1 MVGGRDGLR
10 EPELDY
16 LQRLRDRS
24 VPFFDERRG
33 DGRWWCRFGGYVGA
47 IVLPGGRTLE
57 LLPKLKDDAPEE
69 ERALV
74 MRMLA
79 ATELAP
85 ALEAELARYASS
97 PHLLEVYLAV
107 AADLGRSAL
116 RQGLLHAYE
125 RHRFE
130 SPAVRGRLRIAAQ
143 LARYPGRYD
152 ALLVEADVFTPDT
165 PINRAIKAGVGR
177 IARLTQMPGT
187 LALCR
192 ELLTR
197 LDAVGDLSPKA
208 VGPTFDSL
216 SFDRRSARLRPLVE
230 ILALIM
236 RDRGSAAAAAPD
248 APGPAWLFAM
258 DRLWER
264 FVARRLSQLLPGLE
278 VTEQG
283 PARPLM
289 TNGAFEM
296 RPDIVVAAA
305 GRVCMVLD
313 TKWKVLT
320 TRSTWLTFAKLMPMP
335 VSIIRVSWRCYTR
348 PGPTGRHL
356 GATWSPTST
365 DKSASRFSRCHW
377 LRNMLGNSTPPSC
390 SCAYPVPMVGQKP
403 GIRSYP
409 LNSDCFMVN
418 AKSIELGVIWGWK
431 GIRISKNDGL
441 AGDERQ
447 TKRTTSSLLSGLEH

>member
-1 MVGGRDGLR
+1 MSDVLRVREFDKLVVGGRDGLR

-57 LLPKLKDDAPEE
+57 LLPKLKDNAPEE

-79 ATELAP
+79 ATGLAP

-97 PHLLEVYLAV
+97 PHLLEVYVAV

-116 RQGLLHAYE
+116 RQGLVHAYE

-152 ALLVEADVFTPDT
+152 ALLVEADVFTPDI

-177 IARLTQMPGT
+177 IARLTQLPGT

-208 VGPTFDSL
+208 IGPTFDSL
-216 SFDRRSARLRPLVE
+216 SFDRRSARLRSLVE
-230 ILALIM
+230 VLALIM

-264 FVARRLSQLLPGLE
+264 FVAQRLSQLLPGLE

-289 TNGAFEM
+289 TSGAFEM

-313 TKWKVLT
+313 TKWKVLNKSDKVDVADLRQAYAYARIYN
-320 TRSTWLTFAKLMPMP
+320 TRELALLYPTWAD
-335 VSIIRVSWRCYTR
+335 R
-348 PGPTGRHL
+348 
-356 GATWSPTST
+356 PTSWSYVVADVDQQVCITVLTLPLAEEHAREFDAALVRLCLSGT
-365 DKSASRFSRCHW
+365 DGRPKAGHS
-377 LRNMLGNSTPPSC
+377 LIPSGPD
-390 SCAYPVPMVGQKP
+390 SFKVNVG
-403 GIRSYP
+403 G
-409 LNSDCFMVN
+409 
-418 AKSIELGVIWGWK
+418 A
-431 GIRISKNDGL
+431 GL
-441 AGDERQ
+441 A
-447 TKRTTSSLLSGLEH
+447 